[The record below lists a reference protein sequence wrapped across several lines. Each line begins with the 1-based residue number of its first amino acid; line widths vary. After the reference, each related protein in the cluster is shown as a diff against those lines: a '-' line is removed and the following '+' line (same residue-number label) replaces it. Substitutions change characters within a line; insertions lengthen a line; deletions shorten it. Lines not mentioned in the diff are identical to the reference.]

1 MKNDSAVTIGCDLG
15 DKRSEVCELTQSG
28 HVLRRAT
35 VKTTRAGFTEYF
47 AGREPV
53 VVVMEAGT
61 HSRWASE
68 QVAGLGHRVVVA
80 NPRRVALISASDSKN
95 DRKDA
100 EMLARLG
107 RADETLLSP
116 IQHRGTKV
124 QSSLAV
130 LKARDALVASRTQL
144 VNHIRGTL
152 KAAGFRAA
160 GCAAEAFHRK
170 ARASVPAEWEM
181 ALGPVF
187 EVLERLTESIRHLEK
202 QMDVLAERF
211 PEVELVEQVN
221 GVGRM
226 SALAFI
232 LTLEDKERFKK
243 SRDVGAFLGLRPKQ
257 DQSGSM
263 DKQLRI
269 TKAGNPYLRRL
280 LVCCANYILGPFAAD
295 SDLRRWGLELARRG
309 GKNAR
314 KRAIV
319 AVARKLSVLLHR
331 LWVTGEVYEPLR
343 NSRIQEQ
350 RQAS

>member
-1 MKNDSAVTIGCDLG
+1 MENDSAVTIGCDLG
-15 DKRSEVCELTQSG
+15 DRRSELCELARSG
-28 HVLRRAT
+28 RVARRAT
-35 VKTTRAGFTEYF
+35 VSTTRAGFTEYF
-47 AGREPV
+47 AGRPPS

-61 HSRWASE
+61 HSRWASA
-68 QVAGLGHRVVVA
+68 QLTQLGHRVVVA
-80 NPRRVALISASDSKN
+80 NPRRVALISGSDSKN

-116 IQHRGTKV
+116 VQHRGMKV

-152 KAAGFRAA
+152 KAAGYRAPS
-160 GCAAEAFHRK
+160 CTAESFHRK
-170 ARASVPAEWEM
+170 ARASVPPEWEM
-181 ALGPVF
+181 ALAPVF
-187 EVLERLTESIRHLEK
+187 EVLERVTDSIRQLEK
-202 QMDVLAERF
+202 KMDVLAERF
-211 PEVELVEQVN
+211 PDVKLVEQVN

-243 SRDVGAFLGLRPKQ
+243 SRDVGAYLGLRPKQ
-257 DQSGSM
+257 DQSGST

-269 TKAGNPYLRRL
+269 TKAGDPYLRRL
-280 LVCCANYILGPFAAD
+280 LVCCANYILGPFAPD

-309 GKNAR
+309 GKNAK
-314 KRAIV
+314 KRATV
-319 AVARKLSVLLHR
+319 AVARKLAVLLHR
-331 LWVTGEVYEPLR
+331 LWVTGEEYEPLR